1 MRMKLG
7 WIADLEHWLKPFLAR
22 LGHKARRQMCPLYIA
37 GLIGPGDRKSVQ
49 PMAER
54 LAPGEY
60 DRLHHFVAAGVW
72 DAAPLEAE
80 LLVQADR
87 LVGGSDAVLVVDDTA
102 LPKKGRHSVGVAPQ
116 YASALGKNANCQTL
130 VSVTLASGEVPVM
143 VGLRLFLPESWTSD
157 PARMDRGRVPADR
170 QAFRSKPEIAIDE
183 IDRVRAAGVR
193 FGCVLAD
200 AGYGLSAPFRHAL
213 SERGL
218 QWAVGIPRHQK
229 VYPADVALVFP
240 VAGRGRP
247 RQRHIPDSKSIA
259 AEAMLTGASWRSIS
273 WRRGTKGR
281 LSARFAAMRVRVADG
296 PPQRIRDMGSQHMP
310 GAEAWLIGERRSNGE
325 RKYLSLQPAP
335 RHVSQDARPHH
346 QGALDLRAG
355 APASERGAWP
365 RPFRGTILDRPA
377 PPCPDDND
385 RLRLS
390 AVAPARRGRRG
401 KKELSD
407 HRRNRACQPCGR
419 PSSTFS
425 CIPRQRLVQ
434 TAPSYSDPSVRLI
447 CQSSAGTPA
456 QRFRPVPHCLTV
468 APAAPSD
475 RPAPKCCE
483 ACRVGG

>member
-1 MRMKLG
+1 MKLG

-54 LAPGEY
+54 LAPGAY

-259 AEAMLTGASWRSIS
+259 AQAMLTGASWRSIS

-325 RKYLSLQPAP
+325 RKYYLSNLPLDTSLRTLARTIKARWICEQAHQQVKEELGLDHFEGRSWIGLHRHALMTMIAYAFLQS
-335 RHVSQDARPHH
+335 RR
-346 QGALDLRAG
+346 LDEAG
-355 APASERGAWP
+355 GEKKSRRTTAATEPASRAAGHP
-365 RPFRGTILDRPA
+365 RRSHAYRASALSKLRQATPI
-377 PPCPDDND
+377 PP
-385 RLRLS
+385 S
-390 AVAPARRGRRG
+390 A
-401 KKELSD
+401 
-407 HRRNRACQPCGR
+407 
-419 PSSTFS
+419 
-425 CIPRQRLVQ
+425 
-434 TAPSYSDPSVRLI
+434 
-447 CQSSAGTPA
+447 
-456 QRFRPVPHCLTV
+456 
-468 APAAPSD
+468 
-475 RPAPKCCE
+475 
-483 ACRVGG
+483 